1 MILSQLTMGARQA
14 KNAPL
19 NIGMKCNG
27 YLQQKSSHAP
37 HPHTL
42 PHTLPVP
49 RLVPSAPSKQFQ
61 LPISWRSQACRI
73 FFCIFIH
80 ESMIHSVLF
89 GISFKIH
96 WRLNVSFELTFF
108 IYIPIDGLKVH
119 SKCTTEGKLLAFDY
133 ILPFFSGLRT
143 RLILEIA
150 CFNHIQLQWLK
161 SHQRS

>member
-1 MILSQLTMGARQA
+1 MFRCLIEILKLKFDQVLCKNLCHMNSTLGSVVPLAMFPSNTLIYGISRDGSKNINIRTCEQLIFGQLTMGARQA

-73 FFCIFIH
+73 LFCIFMYVNLWFI
-80 ESMIHSVLF
+80 LF
-89 GISFKIH
+89 S
-96 WRLNVSFELTFF
+96 L
-108 IYIPIDGLKVH
+108 D
-119 SKCTTEGKLLAFDY
+119 
-133 ILPFFSGLRT
+133 
-143 RLILEIA
+143 
-150 CFNHIQLQWLK
+150 
-161 SHQRS
+161 